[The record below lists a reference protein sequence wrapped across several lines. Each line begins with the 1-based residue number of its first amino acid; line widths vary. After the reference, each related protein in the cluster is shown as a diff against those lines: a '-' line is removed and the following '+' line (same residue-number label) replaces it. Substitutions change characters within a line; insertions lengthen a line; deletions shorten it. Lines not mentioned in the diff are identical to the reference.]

1 MIEEPLAYGD
11 SIIHQLNPATKII
24 STVILSFAA
33 ALSNDFRILVIYFI
47 ISLVLVL
54 MAKLKFKDVMK
65 RLERDLKRGT
75 FKVLTPYTLAQ
86 AYNIRISTA
95 KKALRE
101 AARRGL
107 LVLYS
112 GGRTP
117 IYVKPE

>member
-1 MIEEPLAYGD
+1 
-11 SIIHQLNPATKII
+11 
-24 STVILSFAA
+24 
-33 ALSNDFRILVIYFI
+33 
-47 ISLVLVL
+47 
-54 MAKLKFKDVMK
+54 MAKGKRGRERKEESTPSHKGFTLVSQIELSKDVMK

>member
-1 MIEEPLAYGD
+1 
-11 SIIHQLNPATKII
+11 
-24 STVILSFAA
+24 
-33 ALSNDFRILVIYFI
+33 
-47 ISLVLVL
+47 
-54 MAKLKFKDVMK
+54 MAKGKKSRERREESAPSHKGFTLVSQIELSKDVMK

-75 FKVLTPYTLAQ
+75 FEVLTPYTLAQ

-101 AARRGL
+101 AAGKGL

-117 IYVKPE
+117 IYIKPE